1 MNEMDSNGSI
11 ERLDL
16 RLNRVF
22 NSKEFN
28 NALAKLKVKMGMSKL
43 GYIQICKIITIKFM
57 CR

>member
-1 MNEMDSNGSI
+1 MDSNGSI
-11 ERLDL
+11 ERLDM